1 MVGKIG
7 FGGSCHW
14 CTEAVF
20 LSLKGVTAVQQGW
33 IASDGDNSTFTEA
46 VVVEFNPKTI
56 SLQTLVAVHLYTHS
70 CTVNH
75 SMRAKYRSAVYT
87 FNATQATAAQ
97 NAIEAL
103 QPEFESVIITKV
115 IPFKRFR
122 LNSDNYLNYYYSDP
136 DKPFCQNIVNPK
148 LRVLLARFA
157 NVADAGKLSHLES
170 RSDN

>member
-20 LSLKGVTAVQQGW
+20 LSLKGVTGVQQGW
-33 IASDGDNSTFTEA
+33 IASDGDNSTFSEA
-46 VVVEFNPKTI
+46 VVVEFNPKVT

-87 FNATQATAAQ
+87 FNETQAAAAQ

-103 QPEFESVIITKV
+103 QPEFEAPILTKII
-115 IPFKRFR
+115 PYKRFR
-122 LNSDNYLNYYYSDP
+122 LNKDEYLNYYYSRP
-136 DKPFCQNIVNPK
+136 DKPFCQNIIDPK
-148 LRVLLARFA
+148 LRLLLSRFS
-157 NVADAGKLSHLES
+157 NEVDMEKLKHL
-170 RSDN
+170 